1 MADECK
7 QKGNAA
13 FSEKRYEDAIRF
25 YDEGIAIDASM
36 IDLYNNRSAANFE
49 LGRFEDAAE
58 DAKRGLKVSTSSK
71 GHMRLGNA
79 YWRMGRLELA
89 RNAYEL
95 ALSCAPGNQTI
106 RDNLTQIRN
115 LLAAKDKPTS
125 SFGGSTTTA
134 STGGSSDSRVILA
147 NAAVLV
153 LAVAHV
159 LGLFILGP
167 SIAMIAWRLCLAVFA
182 GRQFLAMVSAGLVK
196 MNKETLS
203 RWLTHFSA
211 QYFVLCAAGAV
222 LGIPP
227 LHLLLASMV
236 MYTVIDLAT
245 SQAALRAT
253 VPPQLMDRLVPYLNK
268 AQQHRDQLIG
278 NAATCEA
285 MLTFMLFFSG
295 ASIMFN
301 ILYVQFVKFRYRS
314 DPFPRMAFTA
324 LRQTVERLTRH
335 RLCPPLVDRMFGKFC
350 DLVHK
355 VGSG

>member
-1 MADECK
+1 MADEFK
-7 QKGNAA
+7 RKGNAA
-13 FSEKRYEDAIRF
+13 FSEKKYEDAIRH
-25 YDEGIAIDASM
+25 YDEGIAADPKAIE
-36 IDLYNNRSAANFE
+36 LYNNRSAANFE

-95 ALSCAPGNQTI
+95 ALSSAPSNQTI
-106 RDNLTQIRN
+106 RDNLAQVRM
-115 LLAAKDKPTS
+115 LLAATE
-125 SFGGSTTTA
+125 GSTQAQGSHA
-134 STGGSSDSRVILA
+134 SGAADPRAVLA
-147 NAAVLV
+147 DVAVLV
-153 LAVAHV
+153 LAVVHV
-159 LGLFILGP
+159 LGLFVLGP
-167 SIAMIAWRLCLAVFA
+167 VIGMLAWRLCLAVFA
-182 GRQFLAMVSAGLVK
+182 GRQFLLMLAAGLVK
-196 MNKETLS
+196 PNRETLT
-203 RWLTHFSA
+203 RWLSHFSA
-211 QYFVLCAAGAV
+211 QYFVLCVVGAV

-227 LHLLLASMV
+227 LHLLLAAMV
-236 MYTVIDLAT
+236 MYSVVDLSSGAAQ
-245 SQAALRAT
+245 SALRSM
-253 VPPQLMDRLVPYLNK
+253 VPPQLMEKLTPYLVK
-268 AQQHRDQLIG
+268 AQQNRDHLIG

-301 ILYVQFVKFRYRS
+301 ILYVQFIKFRYRS
-314 DPFPRMAFTA
+314 DPFPRLAFTA

-335 RLCPPLVDRMFGKFC
+335 RMCPPLVDRMFGKFC